1 MYIPHTYDNYNI
13 LLLSRLEDSDEDND
27 SSASQYDAVTC
38 TGRQPCSDVFV
49 FGPNFQLT
57 ESGSTIPPNDQ
68 RFLWIDEILQKLQRP
83 LNPLPPIPEI
93 LPNRLSAIVTGM
105 RDISGEN
112 VLSGVYLLGML
123 CCFVMHLLC

>member
-1 MYIPHTYDNYNI
+1 MYTTYLCHCQVHI
-13 LLLSRLEDSDEDND
+13 QLLSRLEDSDEDND
-27 SSASQYDAVTC
+27 GCASQYDAVTC

-49 FGPNFQLT
+49 FGPHLQLT
-57 ESGSTIPPNDQ
+57 DSGFTIPPDDQ

-83 LNPLPPIPEI
+83 LNPLPPISDFP
-93 LPNRLSAIVTGM
+93 PNHLSTIVTGM

-123 CCFVMHLLC
+123 SCFVLI

>member
-1 MYIPHTYDNYNI
+1 MY
-13 LLLSRLEDSDEDND
+13 RLENSDEDDNN
-27 SSASQYDAVTC
+27 ACQYDAVTC

-57 ESGSTIPPNDQ
+57 DSGLIISPDDQ

-83 LNPLPPIPEI
+83 LNPLPPIPDYP
-93 LPNRLSAIVTGM
+93 LNHLSTVLTGI
-105 RDISGEN
+105 RDIAGEN

-123 CCFVMHLLC
+123 TWYVLR